1 MPGSNEVLR
10 YDKRPAEVKRAF
22 DAADLVCCLDFN
34 QMMRVEDMRPVLEE
48 CKAKRLLI
56 DHHIDPDR
64 NNELTI
70 SRTEISS
77 TSEIVFS
84 LIWQLGGYDDMA
96 KDCAQ
101 CIYCGMMTDTGGFT
115 YNSTRPEIYFI
126 ISQLLAKRI
135 DKDNIY
141 NKVYHN
147 YSTNALKL
155 RGYIIYNKLN
165 VVEELHAAYF
175 AVTKEEMRR
184 FKFIKGDLEG
194 VVNIPQQIK
203 GLKLSISLRE
213 DTEKPNVVL
222 VSLRSSN
229 GFHCQPMAV
238 RFFNGGGHADA
249 SGGKLHCSIK
259 EAEQIALKAILA
271 FKDELR

>member
-1 MPGSNEVLR
+1 MRFPDFLRWMPGSNEVLR

-229 GFHCQPMAV
+229 GFTVSPWPFASSTE
-238 RFFNGGGHADA
+238 ADTQMRR
-249 SGGKLHCSIK
+249 
-259 EAEQIALKAILA
+259 AESCTVLSRRQSK
-271 FKDELR
+271 

>member
-1 MPGSNEVLR
+1 MLR

-70 SRTEISS
+70 SRTEMSS

-213 DTEKPNVVL
+213 DTEKPNLVL